1 MEGGIRLQLDGID
14 RLLLSLQDSALAQW
28 AQSSAYPVII
38 TLHAIGLA
46 MLVGLLTVIDLRVL
60 GFARQLPL
68 PALRQLMKVVWIG
81 FWINAVSGALLFC
94 VDARKDFH
102 SDLFRIKLTVIAIG
116 LILANLIESR
126 VLRVT
131 AAGAPCAI
139 PLAAR
144 TKFLAL
150 MSLLCW
156 TMAIVSGRLLAY
168 STFGDVGVE

>member
-28 AQSSAYPVII
+28 AQTSAYPIII

-46 MLVGLLTVIDLRVL
+46 MLVGLLTIIDLRVL

-102 SDLFRIKLTVIAIG
+102 SDLFRFKLTVIAIA
-116 LILANLIESR
+116 LILAKLLESSMLQ
-126 VLRVT
+126 VAV
-131 AAGAPCAI
+131 AGAPRAT
-139 PLAAR
+139 PLPTRAR
-144 TKFLAL
+144 LLAL
-150 MSLLCW
+150 ISLLCW

-168 STFGDVGVE
+168 STFGDVGVK